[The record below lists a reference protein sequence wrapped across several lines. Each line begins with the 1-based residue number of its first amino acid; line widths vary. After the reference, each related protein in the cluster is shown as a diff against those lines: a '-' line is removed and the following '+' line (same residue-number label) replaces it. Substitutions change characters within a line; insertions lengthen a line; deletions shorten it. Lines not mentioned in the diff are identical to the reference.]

1 MKLQSRTLSVSI
13 DAPAVAVYLFASD
26 PLNMPKWAA
35 GLGSSISKID
45 GRWMVETPSGVVTV
59 EFAPTNNLGV
69 LDHTVTLGDGTR
81 IYMPMRV
88 IANGEGAELV
98 LTLYR
103 QAGMSDAQ
111 FERDAGLV
119 QKDLVTLKRRVEA
132 LKHDQGA

>member
-1 MKLQSRTLSVSI
+1 MSI
-13 DAPAVAVYLFASD
+13 DAPAVAVYRFASD
-26 PLNMPKWAA
+26 PLNMPRWAA

-45 GRWMVETPSGVVTV
+45 GRWMVETPGGVVTV
-59 EFAPTNNLGV
+59 EFAPANTLGV
-69 LDHTVTLGDGTR
+69 LDHTVTLGDGTK

-103 QAGMSDAQ
+103 QPGMSDAQ

-119 QKDLVTLKRRVEA
+119 QKDLATLKRLVEA
-132 LKHDQGA
+132 ARNADA